1 MFNDK
6 IMCLATKTDTPSIAQ
21 KDIVCYKF
29 YILRKV
35 YPPHEDAVL
44 LSPYQDSPAPIIN
57 EVTNTLLGGAEY
69 AEVFLN
75 CITIS
80 MYLVNLG
87 FHSFKCFNDLVEET
101 HFHSA
106 STIKI
111 FKCIIPKGSKYYE
124 GVYCEY
130 PSYCS
135 ESIILKEI
143 IDVK

>member
-1 MFNDK
+1 
-6 IMCLATKTDTPSIAQ
+6 MCLATKTDTPSIAQ

-29 YILRKV
+29 YILHKV
-35 YPPHEDAVL
+35 YPLYEGAVL
-44 LSPYQDSPAPIIN
+44 LSPYQDSPAPTIN
-57 EVTNTLLGGAEY
+57 KVTNTLLGGAEY

-75 CITIS
+75 GITIS

-87 FHSFKCFNDLVEET
+87 FHSFKYFNDLVKEI

>member
-29 YILRKV
+29 YILHKV
-35 YPPHEDAVL
+35 YPPCEDAVL
-44 LSPYQDSPAPIIN
+44 LSPYRNSPAPAIN
-57 EVTNTLLGGAEY
+57 KVTNTLLGGAEY
-69 AEVFLN
+69 AEAFLN
-75 CITIS
+75 GITIS

-87 FHSFKCFNDLVEET
+87 FHSFKCIDDLVKET
-101 HFHSA
+101 NFYRFF
-106 STIKI
+106 TIKI